1 MTTFVFVRHGVTAHT
16 NKKLSGWMPKLHLTD
31 EGKAQAAAAGER
43 LAGFKLDAIYSSPI
57 LRTVETARAIA
68 AHHDLDVVIRRGIGE
83 VHYGGW
89 EDRSLKSLARTKL
102 WVTVQRFPSAARFP
116 DGESLREVQARAL
129 EEIDRI
135 REEHPKGTVCCVSHG
150 DVIRLVAAHYLGV
163 HIDLFQRIMIGPA
176 SISVIAVGQQGPVV
190 LSLNAAPPPSDAR
203 TLAGAQK
210 RRA

>member
-1 MTTFVFVRHGVTAHT
+1 
-16 NKKLSGWMPKLHLTD
+16 MPKLHLTD